1 MTVLTFDANIFD
13 KEVLLYV
20 LSLYDIE
27 YDIKFNENNFEI
39 HFQEELDNKDISIL
53 KEKITENQLRK
64 DISTSN
70 KKIRE
75 YIIATALGFP
85 EE

>member
-1 MTVLTFDANIFD
+1 M
-13 KEVLLYV
+13 YV